1 MLPVLAAALATA
13 SSMTWLVVPLV
24 SYNSDDGL
32 AGGAA
37 GQVQWVGDVRPYRA
51 ALGAQVLF
59 TTAGVQSHYFRLD
72 VPRLFGSSL
81 RMWLSAEFHREL
93 TAPYY
98 GLGNQSSDDLA
109 DHPGIT
115 GPHAFAYQRRFPLG
129 LLAFTLPFGDSGLRF
144 STFARFLHTK
154 IDLYPGSLLATE
166 QPPGTGGGDE
176 LSYGFGVFLDRRDK
190 EVVPTRGYLLEAATR
205 GSVAGFASDQ
215 SYAGAT
221 ARALGF
227 LPVGSRIV
235 LASRIEG
242 DILTA
247 GTPLFELSRF
257 GGIDPVEGVGG
268 ERSVRGL
275 PKARFV
281 GRGKALATAELRVKM
296 LDKSLFERIISFGLV
311 AFVDTGRVWQLN
323 GNDGDFFDLHT
334 AAGGGL
340 RVWQDEF
347 LLRFDV
353 GTSAERAVN
362 VYLTFGN
369 FF

>member
-1 MLPVLAAALATA
+1 
-13 SSMTWLVVPLV
+13 
-24 SYNSDDGL
+24 
-32 AGGAA
+32 
-37 GQVQWVGDVRPYRA
+37 
-51 ALGAQVLF
+51 
-59 TTAGVQSHYFRLD
+59 
-72 VPRLFGSSL
+72 
-81 RMWLSAEFHREL
+81 
-93 TAPYY
+93 
-98 GLGNQSSDDLA
+98 
-109 DHPGIT
+109 
-115 GPHAFAYQRRFPLG
+115 
-129 LLAFTLPFGDSGLRF
+129 
-144 STFARFLHTK
+144 
-154 IDLYPGSLLATE
+154 
-166 QPPGTGGGDE
+166 
-176 LSYGFGVFLDRRDK
+176 
-190 EVVPTRGYLLEAATR
+190 
-205 GSVAGFASDQ
+205 
-215 SYAGAT
+215 GAT

-296 LDKSLFERIISFGLV
+296 LDKSLFDRIISFGLV

>member
-1 MLPVLAAALATA
+1 MLPALAAALATA
-13 SSMTWLVVPLV
+13 SSVTWLVVPLV

-51 ALGAQVLF
+51 QLGAQVLF
-59 TTAGVQSHYFRLD
+59 STSGVQSHYFRMD
-72 VPRLFGSSL
+72 VPRLFGSPL

-98 GLGNQSSDDLA
+98 GLGNQSSDELA

-115 GPHAFAYQRRFPLG
+115 GPHAFAYERQFPLG
-129 LLAFTLPFGDSGLRF
+129 LLAFTLPFGTSGWRV
-144 STFARFLHTK
+144 STFARFLHMK
-154 IDLYPGSLLATE
+154 IDLYPASLLAAE
-166 QPPGTGGGDE
+166 QPPGTDGGDE
-176 LSYGFGVFLDRRDK
+176 LSYGFGILLDRRDK

-227 LPVGSRIV
+227 VPVGSRIV

-275 PKARFV
+275 PKARFI
-281 GRGKALATAELRVKM
+281 GRAKALASAELRVKM
-296 LDKSLFERIISFGLV
+296 LDERLLERIVSFGLV
-311 AFVDTGRVWQLN
+311 GFVDTGRVWELN
-323 GNDGDFFDLHT
+323 GKDGDFFDLHT
-334 AAGGGL
+334 GAGGGL
-340 RVWQDEF
+340 RIWQDEF
-347 LLRFDV
+347 LLRFDI
-353 GTSAERAVN
+353 GTSAERSVN
-362 VYLTFGN
+362 FYLTFGN

>member
-1 MLPVLAAALATA
+1 
-13 SSMTWLVVPLV
+13 
-24 SYNSDDGL
+24 
-32 AGGAA
+32 
-37 GQVQWVGDVRPYRA
+37 
-51 ALGAQVLF
+51 
-59 TTAGVQSHYFRLD
+59 
-72 VPRLFGSSL
+72 
-81 RMWLSAEFHREL
+81 MWLSAEFHREL

-98 GLGNQSSDDLA
+98 GLGNQSSDELA

-115 GPHAFAYQRRFPLG
+115 GPHAFAYQRQFPLG
-129 LLAFTLPFGDSGLRF
+129 LLGFTLPFGDPGFRL
-144 STFARFLHTK
+144 STFARFLHMK
-154 IDLYPGSLLATE
+154 IDLYPASLLAAE
-166 QPPGTGGGDE
+166 QPPGTNGGDE
-176 LSYGFGVFLDRRDK
+176 LSYGFGILLDRRDK

-205 GSVAGFASDQ
+205 GSIAGLASAQ

-227 LPVGSRIV
+227 VPVGSRIV

-275 PKARFV
+275 PKARFI
-281 GRGKALATAELRVKM
+281 GRAKALATAELRVKM
-296 LDKSLFERIISFGLV
+296 LDKSILDRLLSFGVV

-323 GNDGDFFDLHT
+323 GNDGNFFDLHT

-340 RVWQDEF
+340 RIWQDEF

-353 GTSAERAVN
+353 GTSAERSVN
-362 VYLTFGN
+362 FYVTFGN